1 MAPSRHQGKPRVSTV
16 RRLTAIGLGLA
27 VAAVVVESAAFDYG
41 RAGHFP
47 HYAGDVLGP
56 LPKLLH
62 KAATPA
68 DQLASAPLAGFPLF
82 EEGERQAKAGN
93 AAGARALVREAV
105 RRDPQLFEARL
116 WLAND
121 AVREGRYP
129 EAVRQFDW
137 LFAVGES
144 ARPAITPLMVAL
156 AKIPQAQPAFEAFA
170 ARKPIWL
177 QGVADGM
184 MQPGGDPAFVFRLL
198 GGTSAREDASE
209 VGKSG
214 LVASLVARQQYDA
227 AYLAWVSSLPQSALG
242 AVGYVYDSNF
252 RQLPG
257 ALPFNWNLSSSDMAS
272 VDFLKEGGVQI
283 SYYGDGTVHLLEQTL
298 TLPRGRFKFVARSTN
313 ASDRDANHV
322 AWSISCIGGTAA
334 TLGRVDIPVAPASQA
349 HGVMFTV
356 PANCPAQKLSL
367 DGTPSEYP
375 ASADVQIKAVSITRS
390 DGGR

>member
-1 MAPSRHQGKPRVSTV
+1 MRRVI
-16 RRLTAIGLGLA
+16 AIGLGLA
-27 VAAVVVESAAFDYG
+27 AAAVVAQSAAFDYG

-47 HYAGDVLGP
+47 HYASDVLGP

-62 KAATPA
+62 SATTPA
-68 DQLASAPLAGFPLF
+68 EQLARAPLAGFALF

-93 AAGARALVREAV
+93 LAGARALVREAA

-121 AVREGRYP
+121 AVREAHYP

-137 LFAVGES
+137 LFAIGDS

-156 AKIPQAQPAFEAFA
+156 AKIPQAQPAFEAYA

-198 GGTSAREDASE
+198 GGTGGHEGASE
-209 VGKSG
+209 VGKSA

-242 AVGYVYDSNF
+242 AVGYVYDNNF

-283 SYYGDGTVHLLEQTL
+283 SYYGDGPAHLLEQTL
-298 TLPRGRFKFVARSTN
+298 TLPQGHFKFVARATN

-322 AWSISCIGGTAA
+322 AWSISCIGGATA
-334 TLGRVDIPVAPASQA
+334 TLGRLDLPVAPTSQA

-375 ASADVQIKAVSITRS
+375 ASANVEIKAVAITRS